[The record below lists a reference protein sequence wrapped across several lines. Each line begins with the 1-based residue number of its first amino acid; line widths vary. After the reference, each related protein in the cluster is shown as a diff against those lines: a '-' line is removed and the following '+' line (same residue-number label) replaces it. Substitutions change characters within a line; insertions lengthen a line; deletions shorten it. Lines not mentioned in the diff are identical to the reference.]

1 MIYVLIIVTVFSV
14 EYVIKNHV
22 EKKWNSDKKDY
33 VLGNSLILRKH
44 HNKGAIL
51 NMGEGRRSI
60 VAGLSILIT
69 FIVGLFFIFTLNKK
83 GLVGLKTGM
92 ALILGGGLSNT
103 YDRIKRKYVVD
114 YFSIN
119 TSLFGLKRII
129 FNLADFGIIFGS
141 ICTVLFTK
149 K

>member
-22 EKKWNSDKKDY
+22 EKKWKSDKKDY
-33 VLGNSLILRKH
+33 VLRNSLILRKH
-44 HNKGAIL
+44 HNKGAML
-51 NMGEGRRSI
+51 NVGQGRRQI
-60 VAGLSILIT
+60 VAGLSIIIT
-69 FIVGLFFIFTLNKK
+69 FLAGIFFLFTLNKK

-92 ALILGGGLSNT
+92 ALILGGGISNT

-119 TSLFGLKRII
+119 TRLFGLKHII
-129 FNLADFGIIFGS
+129 FNLADFGIMIGA
-141 ICTVLFTK
+141 ICTVLFAK